1 MSQNLENIE
10 HNAGIIAKTLLQTFR
25 E

>member
-1 MSQNLENIE
+1 MNQP
-10 HNAGIIAKTLLQTFR
+10 LLQTFR